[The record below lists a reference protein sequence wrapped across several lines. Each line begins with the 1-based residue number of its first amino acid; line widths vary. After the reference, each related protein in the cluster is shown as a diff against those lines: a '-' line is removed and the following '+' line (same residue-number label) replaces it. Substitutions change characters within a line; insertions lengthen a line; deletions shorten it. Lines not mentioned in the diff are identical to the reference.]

1 MFNNTWCNTCSI
13 KNRLA
18 PYFASSKPYLSRLP
32 TARFRSG
39 QGGKGASKRHPK
51 PPKMHPKTPKR
62 VPKDPKMDPKGT
74 HGDQGTPPKEAL
86 RKALK
91 VTKLAL
97 NF

>member
-1 MFNNTWCNTCSI
+1 MHF
-13 KNRLA
+13 KNEKYYRGCLRQGSA
-18 PYFASSKPYLSRLP
+18 PGKVVRELP
-32 TARFRSG
+32 
-39 QGGKGASKRHPK
+39 KGTQSLLKCTQSLPNVCPK
-51 PPKMHPKTPKR
+51 I
-62 VPKDPKMDPKGT
+62 PKMDPKGS